1 MSFPVERVVAG
12 KLDIGS
18 GADYFKSNGYFVDT
32 VAFDFYQKHSIDL
45 RFDYLLRNLTSSE
58 TKDYF

>member
-18 GADYFKSNGYFVDT
+18 GADYFKSNGYFVDL
-32 VAFDFYQKHSIDL
+32 VFNIDHDV
-45 RFDYLLRNLTSSE
+45 RRYPEIIIIIQIYL
-58 TKDYF
+58 